1 MANLYLDE
9 RPVSLDPSISSSSL
23 IRIPLRLLRQ
33 LMKEMYTFFLEAS
46 SIV

>member
-9 RPVSLDPSISSSSL
+9 RTESLDPSISSSSL
-23 IRIPLRLLRQ
+23 IIIPLRLLRQ
-33 LMKEMYTFFLEAS
+33 LMKEMYTFILEAS